1 MSGQY
6 TICAA
11 RKETVQLCSKA
22 FHNADV
28 PKLAQQYNVHAVG
41 MKINHDARPHE
52 CMESK
57 RSEHC

>member
-1 MSGQY
+1 M
-6 TICAA
+6 
-11 RKETVQLCSKA
+11 VQLCSKA